1 MNAFGNKYF
10 NIESGE
16 RGVEI
21 VDFSTG
27 DEENVTIVR
36 YV

>member
-1 MNAFGNKYF
+1 MNAFGHKYF
-10 NIESGE
+10 NIESGGG
-16 RGVEI
+16 GVEI

-27 DEENVTIVR
+27 VEENVTIVR